1 MGARE
6 GMNPH
11 LPYRSL
17 HGCCVFWLIL
27 CILLSSPRQPLRAQE
42 PVSPPAPAAPP
53 GSSHPTDKTNAENPT
68 EPSPKPKTENG
79 SEISQTDSGATFKV
93 RVNLV
98 QVHVIVREPSGKAV
112 GNLTRQ
118 DFLLYD
124 QGKLQT
130 ITNFSVETPES
141 RQQRVAAAAQTQ
153 GDLPDSAAKT
163 ATLPERFVG
172 LVFDDIHLT
181 LQDSTF
187 VRQQA
192 DKFLDSIGANDRV
205 AIFSTSGQITVEFT
219 SDKEALHKAI
229 LGVSPHPLFPGS
241 LGADCPEITYY
252 MADQIVNK
260 ADSTARSVAV
270 EETIQCQFN
279 GDESKQAQAA
289 TIVDSAAMRQLSVGD
304 QENNYTYRHLED
316 VLRRMSAMPGQRIMV
331 LVSPG
336 FILAN
341 SYLDESGI
349 IDRANRAN
357 VVINTLD
364 ARGLYTPDVMG
375 DISRPNSDSIRTGGY
390 KTLFRVDSQFENQ
403 FVLSDFAYGTGGTFF
418 HNSNDLQGGLELAA
432 LAPDVSYVL
441 GFSPQNRKLNGQYHV
456 LTVKL
461 ASKNKYSIQARRGYF
476 APRNAE
482 DPHELA
488 RQEIQEAIFSQEEIN
503 EMPLDLQTQY
513 FKSDPQDARLSVV
526 SRLDLKNVH
535 FRKADGRS
543 FDDLTVATA
552 IFDENGNFVTGG
564 EKTVQM
570 RLRDPTYER
579 LTHTGLTVKSSFAVK
594 PGRYLVRQVVRDSEG
609 SQMAARNGAVD
620 IPF

>member
-17 HGCCVFWLIL
+17 QGRCVFWLIL
-27 CILLSSPRQPLRAQE
+27 CILLLLPVQVLRAQE
-42 PVSPPAPAAPP
+42 PVAPPPARPASPQ
-53 GSSHPTDKTNAENPT
+53 PTDKANADNPT
-68 EPSPKPKTENG
+68 GSPAKAKADNGTEITQ
-79 SEISQTDSGATFKV
+79 SESAATFKV

-98 QVHVIVREPSGKAV
+98 QVRVIVRESSGKAV

-141 RQQRVAAAAQTQ
+141 RQQRAAAAAQTQ
-153 GDLPDSAAKT
+153 GDLPDSATKT
-163 ATLPERFVG
+163 VTLPERFVG

-205 AIFSTSGQITVEFT
+205 AIFTTSGQITVEFT

-229 LGVSPHPLFPGS
+229 LGVIPHPLFPGA
-241 LGADCPEITYY
+241 LGAECPEITYY

-260 ADSTARSVAV
+260 GDSTTRGVAV
-270 EETIQCQFN
+270 EETIQCQFS

-289 TIVDSAAMRQLSVGD
+289 TIVDSTAMRQLSVGD

-375 DISRPNSDSIRTGGY
+375 DISRPSSDTIRTGGN
-390 KTLFRVDSQFENQ
+390 KTLLRVDSQFENQ

-418 HNSNDLQGGLELAA
+418 HNSNDLQGGLKLAG

-594 PGRYLVRQVVRDSEG
+594 PGRYMVRQVVRDSEG

>member
-6 GMNPH
+6 GMSPH
-11 LPYRSL
+11 LPYRSV
-17 HGCCVFWLIL
+17 HGRCVFWLIL
-27 CILLSSPRQPLRAQE
+27 SIFITLPGRALSAQE
-42 PVSPPAPAAPP
+42 PAAPP
-53 GSSHPTDKTNAENPT
+53 AAVPATPQPADKNSADTPT
-68 EPSPKPKTENG
+68 ESAVKVKTENG

-98 QVHVIVREPSGKAV
+98 QVRVIVRESSGKAV

-141 RQQRVAAAAQTQ
+141 RQQRAAAAAQTQ
-153 GDLPDSAAKT
+153 GNSPDSSTKT
-163 ATLPERFVG
+163 PTLPERFVA
-172 LVFDDIHLT
+172 LVFDDIHLL

-192 DKFLDSIGANDRV
+192 DQFLDSIGPNDRV

-219 SDKEALHKAI
+219 SDKAALHKAI
-229 LGVSPHPLFPGS
+229 LSVIPHPLFPGS
-241 LGADCPEITYY
+241 LGADCPDITYY
-252 MADQIVNK
+252 MADQIENK
-260 ADSTARSVAV
+260 NDPTARSVAI
-270 EETIQCQFN
+270 EEAVQCQFQ
-279 GDESKQAQAA
+279 GDESKQSQAA
-289 TIVDSAAMRQLSVGD
+289 TVVESTAMRVLSAGD

-316 VLRRMSAMPGQRIMV
+316 ILRRMSAMPGERIMV

-357 VVINTLD
+357 VVVNTLD
-364 ARGLYTPDVMG
+364 ARGLYTPDVSG
-375 DISRPNSDSIRTGGY
+375 DISKPNADTFRTGGY
-390 KTLFRVDSQFENQ
+390 KTLYRVDSQYENQ

-418 HNSNDLQGGLELAA
+418 HNSNDLKGGLKLAA

-441 GFSPQNRKLNGQYHV
+441 GFSPQNRKMNGQYHV

-513 FKSDPQDARLSVV
+513 FKSDPEDARLSVV

-552 IFDENGNFVTGG
+552 IFDENGNFITGG

-609 SQMAARNGAVD
+609 SQMAARNGAVE